1 MSRFKNIDPKLEKL
15 SIKLEA
21 ELSKDRPEYPE
32 SLRTFEERR
41 IDWEHTGIFK
51 AVIIQPTFESQGVN
65 QKLWN
70 FINVAWIYSPRKIK
84 WSQVLVYQKE
94 FMVIESMI
102 DSLLEES
109 EKRLSK
115 ITINDLK

>member
-1 MSRFKNIDPKLEKL
+1 
-15 SIKLEA
+15 
-21 ELSKDRPEYPE
+21 
-32 SLRTFEERR
+32 
-41 IDWEHTGIFK
+41 
-51 AVIIQPTFESQGVN
+51 
-65 QKLWN
+65 
-70 FINVAWIYSPRKIK
+70 VAWIYSPRKIK

-109 EKRLSK
+109 EKTLSK